1 MANNAGHTI
10 PRSNTT
16 RVMHLLLLLAVVNQL
31 ISNQFM
37 ERPLPG
43 EPPAL
48 IYVQHEYVGL
58 AGLAL
63 MTAFWVWMLVR
74 RGETRL
80 VRLLPWLSP
89 SALRDVVADVGAQ
102 LRRMARLRAPDD
114 GDGALASAVHGLG
127 LLVVSAMTLSGGI
140 YYVALGSPLARNA
153 MSVHRLF
160 ANLMYAYI
168 IAHAS
173 MAVLH
178 HLLGSNI
185 FSRMFWPRHQPPAP
199 IRSPAGR

>member
-1 MANNAGHTI
+1 MANHADHTL

-16 RVMHLLLLLAVVNQL
+16 RVMHLLLLLVVVNQL
-31 ISNQFM
+31 VSNQFM

-43 EPPAL
+43 DPPAL

-63 MTAFWVWMLVR
+63 MAAFWVWTLVR

-80 VRLLPWLSP
+80 VRLLPWFSP
-89 SALRDVVADVGAQ
+89 SALRDVAADAGAQ
-102 LRRMARLRAPDD
+102 FRRLARLRAPDD
-114 GDGALASAVHGLG
+114 SDGALASAVHGLG

-153 MSVHRLF
+153 MSVHKLF

-173 MAVLH
+173 LAVLH
-178 HLLGSNI
+178 HLLGSDI
-185 FSRMFWPRHQPPAP
+185 FSRMFWTRHRQPAST
-199 IRSPAGR
+199 RAQASR